1 MTYAETQVNNQLEQF
16 IRRIER
22 LSEEKANIQADI
34 KDVFGEAKHSGF
46 DPKIMRLV
54 IRLRAMDDHER
65 QEQEALLDTY
75 RKACGV

>member
-22 LSEEKANIQADI
+22 LNEEKANIQADI
-34 KDVFGEAKHSGF
+34 KDVFGEAKATGF

-54 IRLRAMDDHER
+54 IRLRAMEDHER

>member
-1 MTYAETQVNNQLEQF
+1 MSYAESQVNSQLEQL
-16 IRRIER
+16 ILRVER
-22 LSEEKANIQADI
+22 LNEEKANIQADI
-34 KDVFGEAKHSGF
+34 REVFSEAKASGF

-54 IRLRAMDDHER
+54 IKLRAMEDHER